1 MKITHSRLMI
11 LLSAALALL
20 LALTQP
26 VLGLVFAFLT
36 PFWFFVT
43 YVVTGP
49 ARSVRRICKAL
60 TFPTVLVFSP
70 RPPPVR

>member
-1 MKITHSRLMI
+1 MKFTRLRLVI
-11 LLSAALALL
+11 LLSAALASL

-26 VLGLVFAFLT
+26 VLGLVFALLV